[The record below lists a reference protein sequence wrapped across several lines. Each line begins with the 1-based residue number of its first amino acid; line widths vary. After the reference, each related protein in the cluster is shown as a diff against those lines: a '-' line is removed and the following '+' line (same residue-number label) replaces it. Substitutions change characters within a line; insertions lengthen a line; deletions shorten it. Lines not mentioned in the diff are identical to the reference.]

1 MFVELYFILIHGLKL
16 ESFPMLHYVARH
28 INKCLRTRMRGS
40 ATFNYVAYI
49 VITRF
54 SWGVFE
60 VNRCYSCPKIFRQ
73 CIYILYLGY
82 GIKTYCNIPHK
93 QCNVSFA

>member
-1 MFVELYFILIHGLKL
+1 MFEGLYFILIHGLKL
-16 ESFPMLHYVARH
+16 ESFPILHYVARH
-28 INKCLRTRMRGS
+28 INNRLRTRTRGS

-54 SWGVFE
+54 SLGVFE
-60 VNRCYSCPKIFRQ
+60 VNMCYSCPKIFRQ

-82 GIKTYCNIPHK
+82 GIKIYCNNPHK
-93 QCNVSFA
+93 QCNFSFA